1 MSNKQCLK
9 KIKFLF
15 LLLLIVHSQGTKA
28 QVANNSSVK
37 AKQEAAKKFKLLSTK
52 ELQDRGRTR
61 IDIATV
67 LTQFTITTFG
77 TTEDIKVKKVKCKG
91 CSAKEKEYIKNEA
104 IKIISSTD
112 DFKPFDKP
120 IRFSM
125 PVKFEIL

>member
-1 MSNKQCLK
+1 MSNKQCVK
-9 KIKFLF
+9 KIKILFLF
-15 LLLLIVHSQGTKA
+15 LVIGYSQGTKA
-28 QVANNSSVK
+28 QFANSPSVK
-37 AKQEAAKKFKLLSTK
+37 AKQETAKKFKLLSTK
-52 ELQDRGRTR
+52 DLQDRGRTR
-61 IDIATV
+61 IDMATV

-77 TTEDIKVKKVKCKG
+77 TAEDIKVKKVKCKG
-91 CSAKEKEYIKNEA
+91 CSAEEKEYIKNEA